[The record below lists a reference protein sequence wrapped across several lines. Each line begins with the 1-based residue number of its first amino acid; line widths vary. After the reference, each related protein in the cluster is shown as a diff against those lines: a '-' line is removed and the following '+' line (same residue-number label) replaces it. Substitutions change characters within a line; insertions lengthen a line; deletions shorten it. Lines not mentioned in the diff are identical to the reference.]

1 MLRARTRDILGSQ
14 AHHRR
19 VVSIGHPEDYPW
31 WVLSIYDHQEQSDP
45 LQKVRFREEVF
56 RLAAQWLLQGLIEEK
71 E

>member
-1 MLRARTRDILGSQ
+1 M
-14 AHHRR
+14 
-19 VVSIGHPEDYPW
+19 SIGHPEDYPW